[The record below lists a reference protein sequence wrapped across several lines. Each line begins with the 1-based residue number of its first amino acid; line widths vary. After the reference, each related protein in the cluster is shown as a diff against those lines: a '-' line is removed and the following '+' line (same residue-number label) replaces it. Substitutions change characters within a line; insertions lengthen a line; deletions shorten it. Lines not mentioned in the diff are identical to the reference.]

1 MPAKASVDAQSSGS
15 MKRMTDEKSEVDDQ
29 AQRATVTVKISRV
42 VREFIAKSTSLNE
55 PVDRTLRRL
64 LKLRIPVGVFPQRTP
79 RETPKNPPSMTTIK
93 ITIGVRDHVTS
104 KARWNESIDQTLRRL
119 FNLKSDAEPVSSRR
133 SR

>member
-1 MPAKASVDAQSSGS
+1 VTLAA
-15 MKRMTDEKSEVDDQ
+15 DQ
-29 AQRATVTVKISRV
+29 AQKATVTVKISRV

-64 LKLRIPVGVFPQRTP
+64 LKLRIPVGVFPARSP

-93 ITIGVRDHVTS
+93 ITEEVRDHITS

-119 FNLKSDAEPVSSRR
+119 FNLKSDAETVSSRR

>member
-1 MPAKASVDAQSSGS
+1 MPAKTSVQAQSSGS
-15 MKRMTDEKSEVDDQ
+15 MKRMTDEKIDADDQ

-64 LKLRIPVGVFPQRTP
+64 LKLRIQVGVFPARSP
-79 RETPKNPPSMTTIK
+79 RETPKNPPIMTTIK
-93 ITIGVRDHVTS
+93 ITEEVRDHITS

-119 FNLKSDAEPVSSRR
+119 FNLKSDAEPVSPRKAR
-133 SR
+133 